1 VRAADKE
8 DAMAAVRRYDPFRE
22 LATLQERMNRIFDD
36 TLAGASRRDDEPL
49 AATWA
54 PPVDVLEKRDRIVL
68 TAELPGFTEEQI
80 QLRFEDGVLRLE
92 GERRFE
98 KEADEARYHCVE
110 RSYGRFSRAFRL
122 PANVD
127 EERISASFSNG
138 LLVVELPKR
147 EEASPKSIRITT
159 GGTPIDVK

>member
-1 VRAADKE
+1 
-8 DAMAAVRRYDPFRE
+8 MAAVRRYDPFRE

-36 TLAGASRRDDEPL
+36 TFSSASRREDEGL
-49 AATWA
+49 SATWT

-68 TAELPGFTEEQI
+68 TAELPGFAEDQV
-80 QLRFEDGVLRLE
+80 QLRFEDGVLTLE

-98 KEADEARYHCVE
+98 KEVDEARYHCVE
-110 RSYGRFSRAFRL
+110 RSYGRFSRSFRL

-127 EERISASFSNG
+127 EESITATFVNG

-147 EEASPKSIRITT
+147 EEARPKSIRIRA
-159 GGTPIDVK
+159 GGPPAIDVK